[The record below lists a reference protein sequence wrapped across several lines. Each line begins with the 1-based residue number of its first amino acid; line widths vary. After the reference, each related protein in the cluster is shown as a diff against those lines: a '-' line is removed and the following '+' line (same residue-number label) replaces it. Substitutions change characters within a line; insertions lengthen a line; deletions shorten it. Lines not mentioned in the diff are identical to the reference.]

1 MKRIL
6 LITSI
11 LFTSLLSAQSFEKVH
26 ETNVLKKQQYLN
38 FINWS
43 SKNQV
48 FIRNKEVV
56 TKDEES
62 GTVITN
68 LDAFSSKEYLE
79 YRVKLTLK
87 ADFRDNKYRLSC
99 SDPIIVISPENVDL
113 QSLGVASLDKVI
125 KRLEMV
131 ETIAKQI
138 NGMAEWQY
146 NDVVKLRDSKQNRLN
161 ELNSNLATLSDKKEI
176 RRTNNSI
183 VSVKNQLDY
192 LNEIIGNIDA
202 LVNILYEDIEKTVDV
217 NDDF

>member
-26 ETNVLKKQQYLN
+26 KTNVLKKQQYLN